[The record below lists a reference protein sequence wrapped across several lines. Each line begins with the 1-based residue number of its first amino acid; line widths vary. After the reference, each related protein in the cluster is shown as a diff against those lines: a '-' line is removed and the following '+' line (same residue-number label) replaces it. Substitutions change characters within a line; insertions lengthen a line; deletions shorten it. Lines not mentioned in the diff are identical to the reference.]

1 MSSKVV
7 LTSSPFSRGNVFLF
21 IFTLD
26 DEISLLSHS
35 SGERLDA
42 PMIDKIALAV
52 ALHGV
57 DESALE
63 AVAARLLRPPPAD
76 KEGIKVVL
84 LRALVADGVVVD
96 GVVVNAAARFR
107 TVSSMLMAAC

>member
-7 LTSSPFSRGNVFLF
+7 LTSSPFSRGKVFLF
-21 IFTLD
+21 IFTLND
-26 DEISLLSHS
+26 DMSLLSQS
-35 SGERLDA
+35 SGQRLDA

-57 DESALE
+57 VESALE
-63 AVAARLLRPPPAD
+63 AATAKLLRPPPAD

-84 LRALVADGVVVD
+84 LRAPVVVSVVVGGVVAIAAERV
-96 GVVVNAAARFR
+96 GVVA
-107 TVSSMLMAAC
+107 SM